1 MNWLSLSKYW
11 REGSWMKEKQRTTN
25 IQEFYL
31 TADTIDVGH
40 LSVPVYWY
48 KADLQHLECYN
59 GFPLDD

>member
-1 MNWLSLSKYW
+1 
-11 REGSWMKEKQRTTN
+11 MKEKQRTTN